1 MIGQMKINALK
12 IHLWFL
18 SAWCAF
24 CQKQIVSFHP
34 FGLTWYQISFQ
45 VSENT
50 SCPSLSVLQ
59 YSQQPPPLL
68 LPPAISTVPSLDQI
82 SLVLHHFPSFTI
94 YVIFFFFS
102 KFEFFSH
109 FFFTFSWDLIAFFP
123 PLSFSQFEFF
133 TRFFTFSND
142 LIFFS
147 FLFLVCIL
155 LSFCFYL
162 LSRSYCL
169 LSSPFKSQFEFFSYF
184 STSSRAVI
192 TFFLS
197 FSLSEFFFQF
207 RFFCHLKSRLFIPL
221 TKSPLFSIISPL
233 SFYTLLFFL
242 SPNFNSSLTFSFPFL
257 LPIWILLSLF
267 LPSLTLLI
275 LFSFPSPSLNF
286 SRSFFP
292 YFPLHF
298 YYFFHLSFN
307 ILSVYPI

>member
-1 MIGQMKINALK
+1 MQTKNKKTPLRMTFASRL
-12 IHLWFL
+12 LLVF
-18 SAWCAF
+18 
-24 CQKQIVSFHP
+24 SFPTH
-34 FGLTWYQISFQ
+34 

-123 PLSFSQFEFF
+123 PLSFSHLN
-133 TRFFTFSND
+133 FS
-142 LIFFS
+142 LT
-147 FLFLVCIL
+147 
-155 LSFCFYL
+155 
-162 LSRSYCL
+162 
-169 LSSPFKSQFEFFSYF
+169 F

-257 LPIWILLSLF
+257 LPI
-267 LPSLTLLI
+267 
-275 LFSFPSPSLNF
+275 
-286 SRSFFP
+286 
-292 YFPLHF
+292 
-298 YYFFHLSFN
+298 
-307 ILSVYPI
+307 